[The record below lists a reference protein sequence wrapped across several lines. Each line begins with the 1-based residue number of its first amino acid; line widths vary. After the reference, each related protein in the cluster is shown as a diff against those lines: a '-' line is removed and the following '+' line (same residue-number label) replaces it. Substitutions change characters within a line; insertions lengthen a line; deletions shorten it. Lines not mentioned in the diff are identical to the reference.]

1 MSDRLIFKAAKV
13 VSVQNYILV
22 NIVFKRYYISIIK
35 GLKMNSRAIAELVFH
50 LGRIASGEGLEEKLT
65 AAQWAVLR
73 YFALANRFSRTPSAF
88 AAFHATT
95 RGTASQ
101 TIKSL
106 ETQGYLTRIR
116 SENDKRSVRLVLTE
130 KARGILANDPF
141 ESLVR
146 AADSLPQS
154 MRGHFANTLQRMLGQ
169 VAQERG
175 KPPFGTC
182 TSCQHLESDSCNQDE
197 QTPYA
202 CGFTSEPLLLEE
214 LDEVCFNFVPGKPL
228 Q

>member
-1 MSDRLIFKAAKV
+1 
-13 VSVQNYILV
+13 
-22 NIVFKRYYISIIK
+22 
-35 GLKMNSRAIAELVFH
+35 MNSHSIAELVFH
-50 LGRIASGEGLEEKLT
+50 LGRIASGEGLVEGLT

-73 YFALANRFSRTPSAF
+73 YFAQANRFSRTPSAF

-106 ETQGYLTRIR
+106 ETQGYLTRMR
-116 SENDKRSVRLVLTE
+116 SEDDRRSVRLALTE

-146 AADSLPQS
+146 AADSLPPSVQ
-154 MRGHFANTLQRMLGQ
+154 GHFASALQRMLGQ

-182 TSCQHLESDSCNQDE
+182 TSCQHLESDYSPDE
-197 QTPYA
+197 QTHYA
-202 CGFTSEPLLLEE
+202 CGLTSEPLRLEE
-214 LDEVCFNFVPGKPL
+214 LDGVCINFIPGKPMTL
-228 Q
+228 KGPVTGAALR

>member
-1 MSDRLIFKAAKV
+1 
-13 VSVQNYILV
+13 
-22 NIVFKRYYISIIK
+22 
-35 GLKMNSRAIAELVFH
+35 MNSRAIAELVFH
-50 LGRIASGEGLEEKLT
+50 LGRIASGEGLVEGLT

-73 YFALANRFSRTPSAF
+73 YFAQANRFSRTPSAF
-88 AAFHATT
+88 AAFHGTT

-106 ETQGYLTRIR
+106 EIQGHLTRIR
-116 SENDKRSVRLVLTE
+116 SEADRRSVRLLLTE

-146 AADSLPQS
+146 AADSLPPSVQ
-154 MRGHFANTLQRMLGQ
+154 GHFASALQRMLGE

-182 TSCQHLESDSCNQDE
+182 TSCKHLESDSCSRE
-197 QTPYA
+197 GQTPYA

-214 LDEVCFNFVPGKPL
+214 LDAVCINFVPGKPMMVKGAVTGAAPR
-228 Q
+228 

>member
-1 MSDRLIFKAAKV
+1 
-13 VSVQNYILV
+13 
-22 NIVFKRYYISIIK
+22 
-35 GLKMNSRAIAELVFH
+35 MNSRAIAELVFH
-50 LGRIASGEGLEEKLT
+50 LGRIASGEGLVEGLT

-73 YFALANRFSRTPSAF
+73 YFAQANRFSRTPSAF

-106 ETQGYLTRIR
+106 ETQGYLTRTR
-116 SENDKRSVRLVLTE
+116 SEDDRRSVQLVLTE
-130 KARGILANDPF
+130 KARGILTNDPF

-146 AADSLPQS
+146 AADSLPPSVQ
-154 MRGHFANTLQRMLGQ
+154 GHFASALQRMLGQ

-182 TSCQHLESDSCNQDE
+182 TSCQHLESEGCNHEE
-197 QTPYA
+197 QASYA
-202 CGFTSEPLLLEE
+202 CGFTAEPLLLEE
-214 LDEVCFNFVPGKPL
+214 LHGVCINFVPGKPIAL
-228 Q
+228 RGLVTATAPR

>member
-1 MSDRLIFKAAKV
+1 M
-13 VSVQNYILV
+13 LV
-22 NIVFKRYYISIIK
+22 NMVCKRYHIGMIK
-35 GLKMNSRAIAELVFH
+35 ELKMNSRAIAELVFH
-50 LGRIASGEGLEEKLT
+50 LGRIASGEGLMEGLT

-73 YFALANRFSRTPSAF
+73 YFAQANRFSGTPSAF
-88 AAFHATT
+88 AAFHGTT

-106 ETQGYLTRIR
+106 ETQAYLTRMR
-116 SENDKRSVRLVLTE
+116 SADDRRSVRLVLTE

-146 AADSLPQS
+146 AADSLPPSVQ
-154 MRGHFANTLQRMLGQ
+154 GHFANALQRMLGQ

-182 TSCQHLESDSCNQDE
+182 TSCNHLESDGCSRE
-197 QTPYA
+197 GQTPHA
-202 CGFTSEPLLLEE
+202 CGFTSEPLRLEE
-214 LDEVCFNFVPGKPL
+214 LEEVCINFVPGKPMTMKGSVTGAAL
-228 Q
+228 R

>member
-1 MSDRLIFKAAKV
+1 M
-13 VSVQNYILV
+13 
-22 NIVFKRYYISIIK
+22 IK
-35 GLKMNSRAIAELVFH
+35 ELEMNSRTIAELVFH
-50 LGRIASGEGLEEKLT
+50 LGRIASGEGLVEGLT

-73 YFALANRFSRTPSAF
+73 YFAQANRFSRTPSAF
-88 AAFHATT
+88 AAFHGTT

-101 TIKSL
+101 TIKSI
-106 ETQGYLTRIR
+106 ETLGYLTRMR
-116 SENDKRSVRLVLTE
+116 SQDDRRSVRLVLTD

-154 MRGHFANTLQRMLGQ
+154 VQGHFANALQCMLGQ
-169 VAQERG
+169 VTQERG

-182 TSCQHLESDSCNQDE
+182 TSCQHLEIDGCSPAG

-214 LDEVCFNFVPGKPL
+214 LDGVCINFVPGKRMTMKGAVAGAAPR
-228 Q
+228 

>member
-1 MSDRLIFKAAKV
+1 
-13 VSVQNYILV
+13 
-22 NIVFKRYYISIIK
+22 
-35 GLKMNSRAIAELVFH
+35 MNSRAMAELVFH
-50 LGRIASGEGLEEKLT
+50 LGRIASGEGLVEGLT

-73 YFALANRFSRTPSAF
+73 YFAQANRFSRTPSAF

-106 ETQGYLTRIR
+106 ETQGYLTRMR
-116 SENDKRSVRLVLTE
+116 SKDDGRSVRLVLAE
-130 KARGILANDPF
+130 KARAILANDPF

-146 AADSLPQS
+146 AADSLPSSVQ
-154 MRGHFANTLQRMLGQ
+154 GHFANALQRMLGQ

-182 TSCQHLESDSCNQDE
+182 TSCQHLESDGCSRE
-197 QTPYA
+197 EHTPTPYA

-214 LDEVCFNFVPGKPL
+214 LDGICINFIEGKPTHRDL
-228 Q
+228 HDH

>member
-1 MSDRLIFKAAKV
+1 M
-13 VSVQNYILV
+13 QNYIVV
-22 NIVFKRYYISIIK
+22 NKVFKRYHTGMNK
-35 GLKMNSRAIAELVFH
+35 ELKMNSHSVAELVFH
-50 LGRIASGEGLEEKLT
+50 LGRIASGEGLVEGLT

-73 YFALANRFSRTPSAF
+73 YFAQANRFSRTPSAF
-88 AAFHATT
+88 AAFHGTT

-106 ETQGYLTRIR
+106 ETQGYLTRMR
-116 SENDKRSVRLVLTE
+116 SEDDRRSVRLALTE

-146 AADSLPQS
+146 AADSLPPS
-154 MRGHFANTLQRMLGQ
+154 VHGHFASALQRMLGQ

-182 TSCQHLESDSCNQDE
+182 TSCQHLESDGYSPDE
-197 QTPYA
+197 QTHHA
-202 CGFTSEPLLLEE
+202 CGLASEPLLLEE
-214 LDEVCFNFVPGKPL
+214 LDGVCITFVPGKPMTVKGPVTGAAAR
-228 Q
+228 

>member
-1 MSDRLIFKAAKV
+1 
-13 VSVQNYILV
+13 
-22 NIVFKRYYISIIK
+22 
-35 GLKMNSRAIAELVFH
+35 MNRRAIAELVFH
-50 LGRIASGEGLEEKLT
+50 LGRIASGEGLVEGLT

-73 YFALANRFSRTPSAF
+73 YFAQANRFSRTPSAF

-106 ETQGYLTRIR
+106 EAQDYLTRMR
-116 SENDKRSVRLVLTE
+116 SEDDRRSVRLVLTE

-146 AADSLPQS
+146 AAGSLPPSVQ
-154 MRGHFANTLQRMLGQ
+154 GHFANALQRMLAR

-182 TSCQHLESDSCNQDE
+182 TSCQLLETDGCSRDE

-202 CGFTSEPLLLEE
+202 CGFTSEPMRLEE
-214 LDEVCFNFVPGKPL
+214 LDGVCINFVPGKPVTMKGPATGAAPR
-228 Q
+228 

>member
-1 MSDRLIFKAAKV
+1 M
-13 VSVQNYILV
+13 
-22 NIVFKRYYISIIK
+22 VFKRYHIGMIK
-35 GLKMNSRAIAELVFH
+35 ELKMNSRAIAELVFH
-50 LGRIASGEGLEEKLT
+50 LGRIASGEGLVEGLT

-73 YFALANRFSRTPSAF
+73 YFAQANRFSRTPSAF

-101 TIKSL
+101 TIKSI
-106 ETQGYLTRIR
+106 ETLGYLTRMR
-116 SENDKRSVRLVLTE
+116 SEDDRRSVRLVLTE

-146 AADSLPQS
+146 AADALPPSVQ
-154 MRGHFANTLQRMLGQ
+154 GHFASALQRMLGQ

-182 TSCQHLESDSCNQDE
+182 TSCQHLESDRCSREGQM
-197 QTPYA
+197 PYA
-202 CGFTSEPLLLEE
+202 CGFTSEPLRLEE
-214 LDEVCFNFVPGKPL
+214 LDGVCINFIPGKPMTMKGPVTGAAP

>member
-1 MSDRLIFKAAKV
+1 MTKK
-13 VSVQNYILV
+13 
-22 NIVFKRYYISIIK
+22 
-35 GLKMNSRAIAELVFH
+35 LKMNSRAIAELVFH
-50 LGRIASGEGLEEKLT
+50 LGRIASGEGLVEGLT

-73 YFALANRFSRTPSAF
+73 YLARANRFSRTPSAF

-106 ETQGYLTRIR
+106 ETQGYLTRMR
-116 SENDKRSVRLVLTE
+116 SEDDRRSVRLVLTE

-146 AADSLPQS
+146 AAGSLPPTVQ
-154 MRGHFANTLQRMLGQ
+154 GHFANALQRMLGQ
-169 VAQERG
+169 VARERG

-182 TSCQHLESDSCNQDE
+182 TSCQHLESEGCSQE
-197 QTPYA
+197 GQPPYA

-214 LDEVCFNFVPGKPL
+214 LDGVCINFVPGKPMTMKGSVTGTAPR
-228 Q
+228 

>member
-1 MSDRLIFKAAKV
+1 M
-13 VSVQNYILV
+13 
-22 NIVFKRYYISIIK
+22 VFKRYHIITLK
-35 GLKMNSRAIAELVFH
+35 ELKMNSRTIAEMLFH
-50 LGRIASGEGLEEKLT
+50 LGRIASGDRLDEKLT

-106 ETQGYLTRIR
+106 EKQGYLTRIR
-116 SENDKRSVRLVLTE
+116 SESDRRSIRLILTK

-146 AADSLPQS
+146 AADSLPQN
-154 MRGHFANTLQRMLGQ
+154 MQGHFASALQRMLGQ
-169 VAQERG
+169 VTHERG

-182 TSCQHLESDSCNQDE
+182 TSCQYLEGDGCNRDE
-197 QTPYA
+197 QTSYA
-202 CGFTSEPLLLEE
+202 CGFASEPLLLEE

-228 Q
+228 R